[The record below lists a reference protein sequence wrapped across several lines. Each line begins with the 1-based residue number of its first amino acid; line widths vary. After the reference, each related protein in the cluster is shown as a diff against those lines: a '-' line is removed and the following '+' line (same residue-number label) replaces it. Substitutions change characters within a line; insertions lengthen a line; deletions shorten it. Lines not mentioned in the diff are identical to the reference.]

1 MTDNHP
7 QTHRRRVSPR
17 VRRNR
22 IIALAVIAGVL
33 AVLLVILVVNVV
45 GATGR
50 STVAATKTPSAT
62 ATKTPTPTPTPTPS
76 ETTPPPPPAFD
87 KTAFSLDDPTS
98 PWVVLNKQR
107 PLNPVDYTP
116 PDLVDVPVPHT
127 WAPMMRAEAAD
138 AVTKMFAAASSEAGL
153 SLASNSAYR
162 SYSSQVQVYNDDVA
176 ANGQTF
182 ADGDTARPGYSEHQS
197 GWAMDIGAESGNC
210 SLSAC
215 FGETPEGKWLVDN
228 AWRFGFL
235 LRYPADKVEV
245 TGFTYEPWH
254 FRYIG
259 VSLSTEMHNTGVTT
273 LEEFF
278 GLPAAP
284 GY

>member
-1 MTDNHP
+1 MTVNHP
-7 QTHRRRVSPR
+7 PTHRRSVSPR

-22 IIALAVIAGVL
+22 IIALSVAAGVL
-33 AVLLVILVVNVV
+33 AILLVVLLVNVV

-50 STVAATKTPSAT
+50 STVAATSTPKATVTPS
-62 ATKTPTPTPTPTPS
+62 PTPTPTENTPAP
-76 ETTPPPPPAFD
+76 PPPPPAFD
-87 KTAFSLDDPTS
+87 KSAFSLDDPTS

-107 PLNPVDYTP
+107 PLNPIDYTP
-116 PDLVDVPVPHT
+116 PDLVDVPVAHT
-127 WAPMMRAEAAD
+127 WEPVMRAEASA
-138 AVTKMFAAASSEAGL
+138 AVVQMFAAASSEAGL

-162 SYSSQVQVYNDDVA
+162 SYSTQVQVYNDDVA
-176 ANGQTF
+176 ANGQAF
-182 ADGDTARPGYSEHQS
+182 ADGDTARPGYSEHQT
-197 GWAMDIGAESGNC
+197 GWTMDIGPESGNC
-210 SLSAC
+210 SLNAC
-215 FGETPEGKWLVDN
+215 FGETPEGQWLVAN

-259 VSLSTEMHNTGVTT
+259 VPLSTEMHNQGVTT